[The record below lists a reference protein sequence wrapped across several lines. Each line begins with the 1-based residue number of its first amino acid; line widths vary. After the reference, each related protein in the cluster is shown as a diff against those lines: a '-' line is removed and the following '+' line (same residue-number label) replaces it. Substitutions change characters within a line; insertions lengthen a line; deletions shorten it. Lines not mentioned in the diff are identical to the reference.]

1 MYLLVHLCCRANG
14 KLLLLGNGTKCKYSG
29 LPFAQDP
36 SLPPPYVFPFP
47 FLNKLSSGNLVALK
61 SIGRNWSKK
70 RSRSTIQ
77 IQSNK
82 VIKIPKLQILFGGTF
97 LLLNRSKHSP
107 KQWLLIMPAS
117 SHMRRSEVGTDPKKD
132 LDPPFR
138 SGPKK

>member
-61 SIGRNWSKK
+61 SKEGGRGEGALL
-70 RSRSTIQ
+70 RV
-77 IQSNK
+77 QS
-82 VIKIPKLQILFGGTF
+82 L
-97 LLLNRSKHSP
+97 
-107 KQWLLIMPAS
+107 AS
-117 SHMRRSEVGTDPKKD
+117 SSIPRSLTSHGAITDSVCGFPRTDALQSDGGRATSIVSKYHVSVSMLVNMK
-132 LDPPFR
+132 L
-138 SGPKK
+138 